1 MAELRIPIIS
11 EFKGQ
16 NAFNKANKATSTLE
30 KSTAKLGKALL
41 AAFSVQKITQF
52 GKAAAKAFIEDEKA
66 AIRLAQSVKNLGL
79 AFEIPNLETFI
90 SQMANAS
97 GVTDDQLRPSLQR
110 LLQTTGSVTKS
121 TELLTQA
128 LDISRGSGVDFE
140 TVVND
145 LTMAYVGQTR
155 GLRKYSLGLSQAELK
170 TMSFADVQA
179 KLNQQFS
186 GANAQYLTTY
196 AGKMGILSNAASE
209 AQENI
214 GKGLVE
220 ALSLLAG
227 DGNTIQPL
235 ADSMLEFST
244 QISNAITGIAVLIN
258 KIKAIPGI
266 DFLVRN
272 LGTTTDLLHNT
283 GMLKKAFEALSN
295 LGKEATPGMGGY
307 PSSALGPGYIDP
319 NDAARKKAE
328 ADAVKRAK
336 ELAALQKKTLDT
348 QKKQNAL
355 TRASKTLNLEAIGI
369 EAALKGQISE
379 TDRLSL
385 LLQKAI
391 LADNATLATQLA
403 DQLEAAIKRQND
415 IRNLLLTTPEAP
427 NPYRNWSLPQ
437 DLINYT
443 AASLGVSVA
452 QLQTAPIPITSSMT
466 DAEMELAAAVNA
478 NQVAEAKLIS
488 VEVYLDGQAVG
499 GAVTNAQVNQ
509 SLSGTFSDVS
519 RYNGRG
525 APSIK

>member
-1 MAELRIPIIS
+1 
-11 EFKGQ
+11 
-16 NAFNKANKATSTLE
+16 
-30 KSTAKLGKALL
+30 
-41 AAFSVQKITQF
+41 
-52 GKAAAKAFIEDEKA
+52 
-66 AIRLAQSVKNLGL
+66 
-79 AFEIPNLETFI
+79 
-90 SQMANAS
+90 
-97 GVTDDQLRPSLQR
+97 
-110 LLQTTGSVTKS
+110 
-121 TELLTQA
+121 
-128 LDISRGSGVDFE
+128 
-140 TVVND
+140 
-145 LTMAYVGQTR
+145 
-155 GLRKYSLGLSQAELK
+155 
-170 TMSFADVQA
+170 
-179 KLNQQFS
+179 
-186 GANAQYLTTY
+186 
-196 AGKMGILSNAASE
+196 
-209 AQENI
+209 
-214 GKGLVE
+214 
-220 ALSLLAG
+220 
-227 DGNTIQPL
+227 
-235 ADSMLEFST
+235 MLEFST
-244 QISNAITGIAVLIN
+244 EISNAITGIAVLIN
-258 KIKAIPGI
+258 KLKAIPGI

-272 LGTTTDLLHNT
+272 LGTTTDLLPNT
-283 GMLKKAFEALSN
+283 GILKGAFKALSD

-328 ADAVKRAK
+328 AAAVKRAK
-336 ELAALQKKTLDT
+336 ELAALQKKTFDT

-355 TRASKTLNLEAIGI
+355 LRASKTLNLEAIGI

-391 LADNATLATQLA
+391 LADNANLATQLS

-427 NPYRNWSLPQ
+427 NPYRNWTLPQ
-437 DLINYT
+437 DLLNYT
-443 AASLGVSVA
+443 ASSLGVSVA